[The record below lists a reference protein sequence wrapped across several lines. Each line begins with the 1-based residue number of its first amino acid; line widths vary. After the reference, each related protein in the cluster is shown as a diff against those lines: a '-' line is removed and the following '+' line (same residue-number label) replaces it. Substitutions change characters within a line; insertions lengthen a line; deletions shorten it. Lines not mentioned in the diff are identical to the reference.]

1 MEPCCWRD
9 QGAQGTGWSR
19 AVCLGED
26 LRASSCPA
34 LHLARST
41 ARSANMRFSMLCK
54 TIIYEL
60 PSSSEVPSK
69 VLLSLPAGSVSPHP
83 TTPSLL
89 ILDLSIYSLDFD
101 KPAIV
106 LEPWTA
112 KGVWS
117 TCWSWDGQFV
127 CGVGKDGTIGVWG
140 PRQGTSVVG
149 VSLSFLSRSA
159 VSPTNSYDLTRY
171 PALM

>member
-1 MEPCCWRD
+1 
-9 QGAQGTGWSR
+9 
-19 AVCLGED
+19 
-26 LRASSCPA
+26 
-34 LHLARST
+34 
-41 ARSANMRFSMLCK
+41 MLCK
-54 TIIYEL
+54 TSIYEL
-60 PSSSEVPSK
+60 PSPSEVPSK

-89 ILDLSIYSLDFD
+89 LLDLSIYSLDSD

-117 TCWSWDGQFV
+117 TCWSWDGPFV
-127 CGVGKDGTIGVWG
+127 CGVGKDGTIGVWN

-149 VSLSFLSRSA
+149 VSISF
-159 VSPTNSYDLTRY
+159 PLTKCSL
-171 PALM
+171 AHGLF